1 MSEVSPQTVLQPF
14 LDAAST
20 LVPHGIAIVIADL
33 MRRRALN
40 KGSWFVAAGHQQRGS
55 GANYVRVA
63 GGCGVAGYLGLV
75 LGGLTQ
81 GPPTPASFNIQIPT
95 ALLPL
100 APGRAAVSHSHII
113 D

>member
-20 LVPHGIAIVIADL
+20 LVPHAIAIVIADL

-55 GANYVRVA
+55 GANYLRVA
-63 GGCGVAGYLGLV
+63 GWCGSAGYLGLV
-75 LGGLTQ
+75 LWGLPQ
-81 GPPTPASFNIQIPT
+81 APPPPA
-95 ALLPL
+95 
-100 APGRAAVSHSHII
+100 RSHIVLPHAPLPPS
-113 D
+113 